1 MKVLPARIVA
11 RSEGKEQRTSL
22 RFDTQGRLAGHLV
35 SSNRPLTIQNLGL
48 GGFSA
53 EVNSPVAAGTHVVQ
67 FVTPD
72 RKSTLLEARS
82 VYCQPVRNADGGARF
97 TAGFEF
103 MRPPQDVDRSI
114 RTILQQVTQLRLG
127 MMWV

>member
-22 RFDTQGRLAGHLV
+22 RFAAQGRLTGHLV
-35 SSNRPLTIQNLGL
+35 SSNRPLTIQNVGP

-53 EVNSPVAAGTHVVQ
+53 EADRPVAAGSHIVQ
-67 FVTPD
+67 LITPD
-72 RKSTLLEARS
+72 RKSTLLEARN
-82 VYCQPVRNADGGARF
+82 VYCQLMRSGEGGSRF
-97 TAGFEF
+97 VAGFEF
-103 MRPPQDVDRSI
+103 VRPSQDVDSALRG
-114 RTILQQVTQLRLG
+114 ILQQVTQLRLG